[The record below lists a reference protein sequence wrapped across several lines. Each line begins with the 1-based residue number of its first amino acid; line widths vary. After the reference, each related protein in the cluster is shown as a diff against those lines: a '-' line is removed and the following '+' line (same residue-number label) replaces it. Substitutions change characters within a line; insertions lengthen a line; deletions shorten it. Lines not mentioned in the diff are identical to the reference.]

1 MQRNVYIRLEMKYK
15 YLHTIQYPSDLKALP
30 RQVLPD
36 VCEELRAFIVEELSH
51 NPGHLGSS
59 LGTVELTVALHYVF
73 DTPHDQ
79 LVWDVGHQAYAHKI
93 LTGRRERFHTN
104 RQFKGLS
111 PFTNPAESEYDA
123 FVAGHASN
131 SISAALGIE
140 IGSEIAA
147 KAAVDGRSAT
157 PVDGRSATPVDGRR
171 RVVAVIGDGAMTG
184 GLAFEGLNN
193 TSMTKNNLLIV
204 LNDNNMAIDPI
215 KGGFTQY
222 LVDLTTS
229 KRYNNWR
236 WWIYRAARKLHLI
249 TDDNK
254 GRVQRLTNNLKAIL
268 TKQGNNIFQ
277 GLNLRYFGPADG
289 HDVLSL
295 IRIFQEIKD
304 YEGPKV
310 LHIITKKGKGYE
322 PAENDQTTWHA
333 PGEFNVETGERR
345 AAALQ
350 IAAEAAVDGRS
361 AAPGDGRTKA
371 QEPLWQEVFGNQLL
385 QLAKEDD
392 RVVGVT
398 PAMPSGCSMNILQR
412 EMPERVFD
420 VGIAEGHAVTFS
432 AGMAKAGM
440 KPYCN
445 IYSSFLQRAYDNII
459 HDVALPK
466 LPVVFCIDRAGIVG
480 NDGATHHG
488 LLDLAFLRPIPNMVI
503 GAPMTKEDLEGMML
517 LAKDYDG
524 PIAIRYPRGRVS
536 ELRSSGVQELRS
548 LEIGKGVCLREAEGE
563 NGKVKSENGK
573 VKGER
578 VKRVAVLSIGAIGNT
593 VSEAIGLLENK
604 IAAKAAGDGR
614 RQVAH
619 YDMRW
624 LKPIDEQLLHEIG
637 KRFTTIIT
645 VEDGVISGGLG
656 SAVLEF
662 MADNGYTP
670 RVIRLGVNDQ
680 FVEHGSTKELYHLLK
695 LDKEGICESLLQ
707 ALEQ

>member
-147 KAAVDGRSAT
+147 KAAGDGRSAA
-157 PVDGRSATPVDGRR
+157 PGDGKK

-236 WWIYRAARKLHLI
+236 WWIYRAARKLRLI

-333 PGEFNVETGERR
+333 PGEFNVATGERR

-361 AAPGDGRTKA
+361 ATPVDGRTKA

-385 QLAKEDD
+385 QLAKEDE
-392 RVVGVT
+392 RIVGIT

-503 GAPMTKEDLEGMML
+503 GAPMTKDDLEQMMR

-524 PIAIRYPRGRVS
+524 PIAIRYPRGRTNEGDEAMRRLGDEAKVT
-536 ELRSSGVQELRS
+536 
-548 LEIGKGVCLREAEGE
+548 IGKGVCLREAEDGRSAAPVD
-563 NGKVKSENGK
+563 GRSASPVDG
-573 VKGER
+573 R
-578 VKRVAVLSIGAIGNT
+578 RVAVLSIGAIGNT
-593 VSEAIGLLENK
+593 VSEAIRLLGD
-604 IAAKAAGDGR
+604 KAN
-614 RQVAH
+614 VAH

-624 LKPIDEQLLHEIG
+624 LKPMDEQLLHEIG